1 MPKILI
7 VEDSPTQAEALRLI
21 LLGEGFDVV
30 AAGSGE
36 AALEILAG
44 DGAAPFDSI
53 VSDVYM
59 PGISGYELCKALK
72 REPRLKEIPFILL
85 TSRREP
91 AEIISGLE
99 RSEERRVGK
108 ECVSTCR
115 SRWSPYH

>member
-7 VEDSPTQAEALRLI
+7 VEDSPTQAEALRLV

-36 AALEILAG
+36 AAIEILAD
-44 DGAAPFDSI
+44 DGAEPFDSI

-59 PGISGYELCKALK
+59 PGISGYELCKALN
-72 REPRLKEIPFILL
+72 REPRLTDVP
-85 TSRREP
+85 
-91 AEIISGLE
+91 

-115 SRWSPYH
+115 SRWSP

>member
-7 VEDSPTQAEALRLI
+7 VEDSPTQAEALRLV
-21 LLGEGFDVV
+21 LVEEGFEV
-30 AAGSGE
+30 AAASSGE

-59 PGISGYELCKALK
+59 PGISGYELCKALN

-91 AEIISGLE
+91 AEIISEIG
-99 RSEERRVGK
+99 RAA
-108 ECVSTCR
+108 CR
-115 SRWSPYH
+115 ARGCQEG